1 MQILQP
7 TSPQRAV
14 LIESAGHRKNLP
26 SWALD
31 SVGRKGR
38 EVEIEKMEN
47 RNEMNKLC

>member
-31 SVGRKGR
+31 SVGRKRR
-38 EVEIEKMEN
+38 EVEIDKFYSIGE
-47 RNEMNKLC
+47 